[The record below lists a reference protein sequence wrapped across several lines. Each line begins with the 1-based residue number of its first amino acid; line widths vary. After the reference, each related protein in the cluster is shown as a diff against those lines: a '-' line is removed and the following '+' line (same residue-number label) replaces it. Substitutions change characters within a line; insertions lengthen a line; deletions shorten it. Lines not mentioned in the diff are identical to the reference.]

1 MERVNI
7 LGVGVSAI
15 NMEMALFRIDGWIE
29 RREPN
34 YVIAV
39 PAHCIARAS
48 AEKYS
53 IENMVANFRSGIRR
67 AMGSQ
72 PWARKPHK
80 ELLIRSE

>member
-15 NMEMALFRIDGWIE
+15 NMEMALSRIDGWIE

-39 PAHCIARAS
+39 PAHCIV
-48 AEKYS
+48 EC
-53 IENMVANFRSGIRR
+53 
-67 AMGSQ
+67 
-72 PWARKPHK
+72 
-80 ELLIRSE
+80 LRSEKLRKIYNQAGMVGPDRRVD

>member
-15 NMEMALFRIDGWIE
+15 NMEMALSRIDGWIE

-39 PAHCIARAS
+39 PAHCIV
-48 AEKYS
+48 ECH
-53 IENMVANFRSGIRR
+53 
-67 AMGSQ
+67 
-72 PWARKPHK
+72 W
-80 ELLIRSE
+80 